1 MRIRYWSSDVC
12 SSDLPRSMTASR
24 SSSTASCPSSLSGLG
39 SAASNRS
46 ARSSAW
52 SMMSCALLGMVLT
65 SLEELRSGWHGVNDA
80 GLCFVAGD
88 DADLE
93 EGAGRVGAD
102 EPHEAIV
109 EVVVADG
116 VGGGV
121 ANVGDR
127 KSTL

>member
-1 MRIRYWSSDVC
+1 
-12 SSDLPRSMTASR
+12 
-24 SSSTASCPSSLSGLG
+24 
-39 SAASNRS
+39 
-46 ARSSAW
+46 
-52 SMMSCALLGMVLT
+52 MMSCALLGMVLT

-102 EPHEAIV
+102 EHHEAIV

-121 ANVGDR
+121 ANVGGADSMPVGGLEKDR
-127 KSTL
+127 KSGVEGKRRSVRVELGGGGNI